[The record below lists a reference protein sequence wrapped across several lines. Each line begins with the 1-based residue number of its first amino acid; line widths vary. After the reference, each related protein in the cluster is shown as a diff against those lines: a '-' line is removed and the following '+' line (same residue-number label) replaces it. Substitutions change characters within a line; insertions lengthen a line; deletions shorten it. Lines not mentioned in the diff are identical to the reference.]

1 MIYENL
7 PNILQDLSLS
17 ENFIDPI
24 LINIPISTLKK
35 MDRGYNQNDRV
46 IQSFIKQGGSGFIS
60 WEKNILI
67 KTKDT
72 KPQSRTENRNERLE
86 NIKNSFGIKNP
97 EKIQGKN
104 ILLFDDV
111 LTTGATLNEAKKV
124 LMKAG
129 AKKVITMT
137 LAH

>member
-1 MIYENL
+1 MNFFIRVLNFIFPREKIQATKIKKLLENRIIYFPIKHQIIFLPYKNSYVRDAIWSMKFKNNFSISTFFSEMIYENL

-60 WEKNILI
+60 
-67 KTKDT
+67 
-72 KPQSRTENRNERLE
+72 
-86 NIKNSFGIKNP
+86 
-97 EKIQGKN
+97 
-104 ILLFDDV
+104 
-111 LTTGATLNEAKKV
+111 
-124 LMKAG
+124 
-129 AKKVITMT
+129 
-137 LAH
+137 